1 MGKQTAREQPKAAE
15 RGIVPDVSGNPS
27 GRSKDSRDKTT
38 LAIAALLEG
47 EAEGLTRKAIER
59 ALEGD
64 ATALRL
70 CLERL
75 TPPCRDR
82 PTPFDMPAVTEA
94 ADARDAFAAVLRAIA
109 EGSMTLSEAT
119 TAAKLI
125 SDFVAV
131 DRKTETDRKMRAR
144 KVDGP
149 RPLLRTPRRI

>member
-70 CLERL
+70 CLESHFSLILIRN
-75 TPPCRDR
+75 DNR
-82 PTPFDMPAVTEA
+82 PGPAV
-94 ADARDAFAAVLRAIA
+94 RSHIFQ
-109 EGSMTLSEAT
+109 
-119 TAAKLI
+119 
-125 SDFVAV
+125 FFQC
-131 DRKTETDRKMRAR
+131 
-144 KVDGP
+144 
-149 RPLLRTPRRI
+149 